1 MAERTFKTA
10 GWQAQARPAEGRELI
25 ESRQLIREVIFSL
38 YREKAELLA
47 KMGMPSQPI
56 HLSQIFKEIESRIAL
71 RRSLVA
77 GRIRITRSGGGIGEL
92 TKPLVQPTMRMVCP
106 RLCPPPRACTCQIPF
121 YSLKQ
126 PWRFQRDL

>member
-71 RRSLVA
+71 RRSCGCWPHPHHEKRWWDRRVNETACPTYYADGVPKIVSASA
-77 GRIRITRSGGGIGEL
+77 GL
-92 TKPLVQPTMRMVCP
+92 YMPNPLLFAKTTVEVST
-106 RLCPPPRACTCQIPF
+106 
-121 YSLKQ
+121 
-126 PWRFQRDL
+126 